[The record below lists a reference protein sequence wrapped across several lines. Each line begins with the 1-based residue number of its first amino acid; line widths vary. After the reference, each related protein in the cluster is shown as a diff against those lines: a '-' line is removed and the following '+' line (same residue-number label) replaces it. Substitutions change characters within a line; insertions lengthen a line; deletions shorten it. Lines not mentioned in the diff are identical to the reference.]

1 MDNTHC
7 LPFLRTEKSSPTG
20 RRLLFLFIRHARARS
35 LLCVRL
41 HKPKKQVPGTK
52 LSCISKDW
60 ASSLAMDGRD
70 QARRWSALL
79 SHVQHCC
86 LRWTCSSLGLLC
98 PPPSPGQSGCEE
110 DTRLRLRPGV
120 RSLLFVRRCRRVPL
134 PGIAVKQH
142 LYVSTRVKQWRTLKG
157 LVRKQRVRR
166 WRRSFWRP
174 RKGLESWRQLALSSR
189 PRSMCWKCKC
199 SGSRA

>member
-7 LPFLRTEKSSPTG
+7 LRFLRTEKSSPTG

-41 HKPKKQVPGTK
+41 HKPEKQVPGTK
-52 LSCISKDW
+52 LSCISKDC

-98 PPPSPGQSGCEE
+98 QIIVSDKLIVRLLS
-110 DTRLRLRPGV
+110 RINFLHLRLGLIPIWPKWQDVEEIRPASFKETYPSTYAIFLKRRSWSVKFHLLCLWRASITQV
-120 RSLLFVRRCRRVPL
+120 RSPK
-134 PGIAVKQH
+134 PQ
-142 LYVSTRVKQWRTLKG
+142 
-157 LVRKQRVRR
+157 
-166 WRRSFWRP
+166 
-174 RKGLESWRQLALSSR
+174 SSDL
-189 PRSMCWKCKC
+189 
-199 SGSRA
+199 